1 MKDTTNTFLPL
12 HLQFFAEQETETAQT
27 EQEQETTQAEETE
40 EPVLTAEEELAK
52 LRVEFMKVKKAQEK
66 AASEAADFKK
76 KYNST
81 LSEQEQRKMEKAEQ
95 EAESQTRL
103 AEAEK
108 KLKII
113 DIQNTFMD
121 LGYSKDKAK
130 EAAVAQYDG
139 DYDTLVKLQKEFLAT
154 TVKQKEAEWLKTRPK
169 TQTGTGE
176 GGATDPFLA
185 GFNSTF

>member
-1 MKDTTNTFLPL
+1 MKTNIPL
-12 HLQFFAEQETETAQT
+12 NLQFFADGEVDAV
-27 EQEQETTQAEETE
+27 EEPTVTVE
-40 EPVLTAEEELAK
+40 EPVAEEEVVLTPDEELAK
-52 LRVEFMKVKKAQEK
+52 LRVEMAKIKKAQEK
-66 AASEAADFKK
+66 AASEAADYKR

-81 LSEQEQRKMEKAEQ
+81 LSEQEKQKIAKAEQ
-95 EAESQTRL
+95 EAETQTKL
-103 AEAEK
+103 ADAEK

-121 LGYSKDKAK
+121 LGYSKDKAQ
-130 EAAVAQYDG
+130 EAAVAQFEG

-176 GGATDPFLA
+176 DGAIDPFLA
-185 GFNSTF
+185 GFNSKF